1 MVLKQVEG
9 LTILLMHVNCI
20 VVQIDPLLKKKELPS
35 VRRFTT
41 LDEKFLDDC
50 KRMLNDYLSVSDKA
64 IVQRDQTSFIVNAR
78 V

>member
-1 MVLKQVEG
+1 
-9 LTILLMHVNCI
+9 MHVNCI

-64 IVQRDQTSFIVNAR
+64 ILQRD
-78 V
+78 